1 MWIIF
6 KVFTEFVKM
15 LLLLYVLRVFFFGL
29 EACGILSPQPETKL
43 APPAMEGE
51 VLTMGPPGKSSPYSL
66 QDKGQAWDLLAPS
79 ASPSS
84 FFLTL
89 KFSRYL
95 ENLASL
101 LWTLTHATA

>member
-1 MWIIF
+1 
-6 KVFTEFVKM
+6 
-15 LLLLYVLRVFFFGL
+15 
-29 EACGILSPQPETKL
+29 
-43 APPAMEGE
+43 
-51 VLTMGPPGKSSPYSL
+51 MGPPGKSSPYSL